1 MSVQLQIASLILLFA
16 VGRLARWRGW
26 LGPPQ
31 AGRMLQLVVNV
42 GLPAMLLATLSRTP
56 LGRELAALPVAAVVI
71 MLVTMAVA
79 VALGRSMALP
89 RASLGAFIIC
99 SMSINDA
106 FLFPFVLSGWGPQ
119 AFAQLALFDV
129 GNSILQATAV
139 FGTAAWYGG
148 HSASARALLQR
159 MLSFPPL
166 WAVIVALAI
175 NALQVPVPAV
185 VLDTLGWVGRV
196 ILLLVILAL
205 GILFDVRLLR
215 SSRVLGILLLR
226 IGLGLAL
233 AWGFV
238 TLTGLTGLPR
248 AVVLLAGM
256 APIGFS
262 VVAMANREKLDSEL
276 AASAASLTVLLA
288 LAYVPLMLWLLH
300 LPA

>member
-1 MSVQLQIASLILLFA
+1 MQIASLILLFA

-26 LGPPQ
+26 LAPPH

-42 GLPAMLLATLSRTP
+42 GLPAMLVATLSRTP
-56 LGRELAALPVAAVVI
+56 LSRELAALPLAALFI

-79 VALGRSMALP
+79 VAAGKAMQLP

-148 HSASARALLQR
+148 HSASAGALLRR
-159 MLSFPPL
+159 MLSFPPF

-175 NALQVPVPAV
+175 NLLHVPLPPLL
-185 VLDTLGWVGRV
+185 LDTLGWVGRL

-215 SSRVLGILLLR
+215 STRVVGILLLR
-226 IGLGLAL
+226 IAFGFALAL
-233 AWGFV
+233 GFV

-276 AASAASLTVLLA
+276 AASAASLTVLMA
-288 LAYVPLMLWLLH
+288 LAYVPLMLWALH
-300 LPA
+300 LPG

>member
-1 MSVQLQIASLILLFA
+1 MSVQMQIASLILLFA
-16 VGRLARWRGW
+16 LGRLARWRGW
-26 LGPPQ
+26 LAPPH

-42 GLPAMLLATLSRTP
+42 GLPAMLVATLTRTP
-56 LGRELAALPVAAVVI
+56 LTSELAALPLAALFI

-79 VALGRSMALP
+79 VFTGRAMGLP

-106 FLFPFVLSGWGPQ
+106 FLFPFVLTGWGPQ

-148 HSASARALLQR
+148 HSASVGALLRR
-159 MLSFPPL
+159 MISFPPF
-166 WAVIVALAI
+166 WAVIVALAL
-175 NALQVPVPAV
+175 NLLQVPVPAV
-185 VLDTLGWVGRV
+185 VLDTLGWAGRL

-215 SSRVLGILLLR
+215 STRVVGIVLLR

-238 TLTGLTGLPR
+238 ELAGLTGLPR

-276 AASAASLTVLLA
+276 AASAASLTVLMA
-288 LAYVPLMLWLLH
+288 LVYVPVMLWLLH
-300 LPA
+300 LPG